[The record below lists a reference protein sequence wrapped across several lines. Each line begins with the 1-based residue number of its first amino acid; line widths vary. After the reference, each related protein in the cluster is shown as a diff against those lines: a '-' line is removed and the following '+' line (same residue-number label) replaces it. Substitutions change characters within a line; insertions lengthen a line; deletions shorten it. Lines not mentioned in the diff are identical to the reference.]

1 MQLEQIYAV
10 IAATFDAGF
19 RPLNWQRQATATAA
33 RDSTF
38 QAAVADYTVGLA
50 DDNDR
55 SRSFEITTIQL
66 RVQWQAAAMECHFMG
81 FREAK
86 WLDCSPCSY
95 FS

>member
-1 MQLEQIYAV
+1 MADKYKLQQIYAV
-10 IAATFDAGF
+10 IVAAFDAGF

-38 QAAVADYTVGLA
+38 QAAVAGYTAGLT

-55 SRSFEITTIQL
+55 SRSFGITTIQL
-66 RVQWQAAAMECHFMG
+66 RVRRQAAVMECHFMG

-86 WLDCSPCSY
+86 WLDWGE
-95 FS
+95 